1 MTVRKIG
8 IDLDNTII
16 NYKNSFKIFCKRNKL
31 NIKIFDK
38 KNLKIY
44 LDKNKNLPSWTEAQ
58 EEIYGNLIKFAKLFK
73 HYKKFEKNLIKN
85 NFKIFIISHKTKYSQ
100 FSKKYDLRLAAN
112 KWINQ
117 NLKIENYK
125 VYFCRTIIDKIRII
139 NDLKLDYYIDDLTKI
154 LNNKLL
160 NKKTNKILFEDCDK
174 RNWSKILKHI
184 IKDGRI

>member
-73 HYKKFEKNLIKN
+73 HYKKFEKI
-85 NFKIFIISHKTKYSQ
+85 
-100 FSKKYDLRLAAN
+100 
-112 KWINQ
+112 
-117 NLKIENYK
+117 
-125 VYFCRTIIDKIRII
+125 
-139 NDLKLDYYIDDLTKI
+139 
-154 LNNKLL
+154 
-160 NKKTNKILFEDCDK
+160 
-174 RNWSKILKHI
+174 
-184 IKDGRI
+184 